1 MCRTSNNAICR
12 KLEQHSLAVLSCVVT
27 LLLVPCLAGCKNSD
41 VLNELIN
48 DQEIGELDDSL
59 EPIYEENPEA
69 PEDPTRVSKY
79 ESQNDNI
86 AEQENV
92 EATFDENP
100 NTENEQTEQR
110 EQAQTNHDYNAT
122 QGSQDDGTKGRTPEI
137 SGNDAAGGGGGDDNS
152 QKVPDGRGGGT
163 KIFDPDDAATPLPE
177 NVHTVAAAGS
187 YGVLV
192 EMLCGQGALVGTDAA
207 AQQMVSSVGAF
218 PDEGFENVAV
228 CWDAE
233 GNPILSEI
241 KAQSPACILQST
253 GTRALTQDEMDALT
267 EAGVDCD
274 VLVVP
279 EIDGPTATDAD
290 LMSAVTTVGELMHP
304 AAGETST
311 YDSKQ
316 SASEFVELHDQVI
329 NACVSANGG
338 YSYKVVNGSQF
349 GYIYQG
355 KPGEGTAT
363 AKLSGNR
370 YTTVFVDS
378 WTSALTTTVNSAR
391 SFSGASVG
399 YLSDPSDVLDVSGG
413 VGLSLSGQNA
423 GFLLMD
429 YYLQCA
435 GVVDNSFEGDAPV
448 AATVSTNQAL
458 PSVISAGSDTGLEVS
473 VQLAG
478 RSTPSALWFSSS
490 ASWSNDTT
498 LIGDSK
504 FPGMFVRN
512 ADIADRITASVS
524 LANGFYNVGQT
535 FSLYVMPSGMFGSWA
550 DGGLESYLLSAY
562 ALGYYVGNESLQSAF
577 GDAASTYMS
586 KFYRSSGVISLS

>member
-12 KLEQHSLAVLSCVVT
+12 KLEKHSLAVLSCVVT

-48 DQEIGELDDSL
+48 DQEIGELDESL
-59 EPIYEENPEA
+59 EPLYKENPEA

-100 NTENEQTEQR
+100 NTEDEQTEQR
-110 EQAQTNHDYNAT
+110 EQAQTNHDYEAT
-122 QGSQDDGTKGRTPEI
+122 QGTQEDGTKGRTPEI
-137 SGNDAAGGGGGDDNS
+137 SSNDTAGGGGGADNS
-152 QKVPDGRGGGT
+152 QKVSQGKGGGT
-163 KIFDPDDAATPLPE
+163 KVFDSEAAATLIPE

-187 YGVLV
+187 YGILV
-192 EMLCGQGALVGTDAA
+192 EMLCGQGALVGTDAK
-207 AQQMVSSVGAF
+207 AQQMVSSTGAF
-218 PDEGFENVAV
+218 PGEGFENVAT
-228 CWDAE
+228 CWDDD
-233 GNPILSEI
+233 GNPILSEL

-253 GTRALTQDEMDALT
+253 ETRALTQDEMDALT
-267 EAGVDCD
+267 EAGVSCD
-274 VLVVP
+274 VLVMP
-279 EIDGPTATDAD
+279 DIDEPTATDAD

-304 AAGETST
+304 AAGETSA
-311 YDSKQ
+311 YDSRQ
-316 SASEFVELHDQVI
+316 SASEFIELHDQVI
-329 NACVSANGG
+329 NACVSVNGG
-338 YSYKVVNGSQF
+338 YSYKVINGSQF
-349 GYIYQG
+349 GYVYQG
-355 KPGEGTAT
+355 EPGFGTAT
-363 AKLSGNR
+363 AKLSANR

-378 WTSALTTTVNSAR
+378 WTSALSSTVPSSR
-391 SFSGASVG
+391 TFSSASVG
-399 YLSDPSDVLDVSGG
+399 YLSDPTDVLDVSGG

-458 PSVISAGSDTGLEVS
+458 PCVISAGSNTGLEVG
-473 VQLAG
+473 VQVAG

-490 ASWSNDTT
+490 ANWNSDTT
-498 LIGDSK
+498 LIGDAK

-512 ADIADRITASVS
+512 GDIADKVSASAA
-524 LANGFYNVGQT
+524 LANGFYNVGQA
-535 FSLYVMPSGMFGSWA
+535 FGISVMPSGMFGSWA

-562 ALGYYVGNESLQSAF
+562 ALGYYVGNESLQATF
-577 GDAASTYMS
+577 GDAAGTYMS